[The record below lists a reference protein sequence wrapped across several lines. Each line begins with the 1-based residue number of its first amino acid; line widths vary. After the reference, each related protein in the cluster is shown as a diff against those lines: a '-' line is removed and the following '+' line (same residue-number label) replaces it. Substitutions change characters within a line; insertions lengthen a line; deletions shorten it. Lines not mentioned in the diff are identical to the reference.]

1 MTHGDGQRRK
11 ADLRLAAAVADI
23 EGLYTALL
31 RTTSPGR
38 RRRLHA
44 ELFRAA
50 DRLAVLAAV
59 PGRERRQERGA
70 SRVRPRRSRRDR
82 RKALAERGA
91 AWIIARYGRD
101 AH

>member
-1 MTHGDGQRRK
+1 MTYGDRRRRT
-11 ADLRLAAAVADI
+11 ADLRLAAAVAEI
-23 EGLYTALL
+23 EGLYTALS

-38 RRRLHA
+38 RRRLQA

-50 DRLAVLAAV
+50 ERLAVLAGV
-59 PGRERRQERGA
+59 PGRERRQGRGA

-91 AWIIARYGRD
+91 AWIVARYGCD